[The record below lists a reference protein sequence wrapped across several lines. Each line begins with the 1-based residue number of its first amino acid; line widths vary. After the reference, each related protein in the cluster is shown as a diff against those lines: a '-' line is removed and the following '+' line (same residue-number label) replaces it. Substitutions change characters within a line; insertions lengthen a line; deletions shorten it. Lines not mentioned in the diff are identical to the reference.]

1 MISPSI
7 IFRVKSNLFLP
18 SRPFDSQPTD
28 RSEATDPPTAPRPLA
43 PPTLLPNSSPF
54 YFKTPTTA
62 TTTQQKKTER
72 NVSAPIHLG
81 RGSFVS
87 LFEYVLVMAQPD
99 HAPCTLLYPL
109 SLQSQPPMNR
119 MDGGWKLENRK
130 KHTVSTFIGR
140 LLSILFLCC
149 HSKWFRCRTSRSH
162 FASEQLGETWYT
174 TR

>member
-119 MDGGWKLENRK
+119 MDGG
-130 KHTVSTFIGR
+130 
-140 LLSILFLCC
+140 
-149 HSKWFRCRTSRSH
+149 
-162 FASEQLGETWYT
+162 
-174 TR
+174 